1 MGLFDDVVLNAK
13 NAAQSVGKMAGQLV
27 DMSKLRISVSEVNGE
42 LGRRFTELG
51 EFVYEAKK
59 TGVVD
64 DAVLAEKL
72 AGIDDLYAELAQLTE
87 QLNVLQNKA
96 VCPVCGK
103 KVPQDAAF
111 CSACGAK
118 LTGEEP
124 AKAEEA
130 ACCCEEEA
138 AEAEK
143 PEAEKPEE

>member
-27 DMSKLRISVSEVNGE
+27 DMSKLRISVSEVN
-42 LGRRFTELG
+42 
-51 EFVYEAKK
+51 
-59 TGVVD
+59 
-64 DAVLAEKL
+64 AVLAEKL